1 MSTIYGTR
9 TTRTGFIIMYR
20 YGFDNISTFFQRI
33 LFLIIFIKYLA
44 LLFSNLLISIRNTPV
59 LHDMSKL
66 RIPALLRLHINYF
79 FTFKYKLALTMALY
93 EGFGMSFVKMP
104 KYLPTNKYQNKDDA
118 FTYLKNIMKRS
129 IIVEKMSFQSK
140 ACAVLHSISPS
151 RSTIM
156 PITK

>member
-9 TTRTGFIIMYR
+9 TTRTGFIIMCR
-20 YGFDNISTFFQRI
+20 FGFDNISTFFQRI

-66 RIPALLRLHINYF
+66 RIPALLHLHINYF

-118 FTYLKNIMKRS
+118 FTYLKNTMKRS
-129 IIVEKMSFQSK
+129 IIVEKKCLFSRRL
-140 ACAVLHSISPS
+140 VLFCIVS
-151 RSTIM
+151 RFLA
-156 PITK
+156 PLLCP

>member
-1 MSTIYGTR
+1 M
-9 TTRTGFIIMYR
+9 
-20 YGFDNISTFFQRI
+20 NI
-33 LFLIIFIKYLA
+33 FLSLQHSFTAQLTIKYLA

-66 RIPALLRLHINYF
+66 LIPALLRLHINYF

-129 IIVEKMSFQSK
+129 IIVGKSVFQSK
-140 ACAVLHSISPS
+140 ACAVLHSISLS

-156 PITK
+156 PIAK